1 MLERHR
7 FFVVDDDAE
16 ALKVIVAMLESEGH
30 EVRSSRVS
38 PEAEALISAWIPD
51 CVVVDIMMPEV
62 DGLELCRRLRAL
74 PSLSRTRIV
83 ILTAKDYDSDR
94 RRARELGA
102 DAYLIKPMRLA
113 NFLNDL
119 EQIMRDDIT
128 IHYYGVRGTL
138 PVPGGRS
145 LRYGGNTCC
154 VTVAIQGEPL
164 LIFDAGTGIKELSN
178 SLRSQ
183 RVSRLTARILV
194 SHPHWD
200 HINALPFFAPL
211 YVQGNEFEICGARH
225 GDLGMEALI
234 GAQMGDVYFPV
245 TMREFAARVHFRD
258 LHEGTFHWGR
268 VEVRTMLLSHPG
280 QCLGYRVFCDGRSVC
295 YVTDNELYLPGH
307 PNRNEHYRARLAEFI
322 SECDVLITDCAYL
335 DEQYPER
342 VGWGHSSAGE
352 VVAIAARGRVKNL
365 HLVHHDPD
373 QSDEDIDRKLAQAEA
388 HRQRL
393 GAALT
398 ILIPA
403 EGTDF
408 TLRRASKWAGSSPV
422 ITRTTMASSFHSA
435 VPFPTF

>member
-1 MLERHR
+1 MPERRR
-7 FFVVDDDAE
+7 FFVVDDDAGT
-16 ALKVIVAMLESEGH
+16 LNVIVAMLESEGH
-30 EVRSSRVS
+30 EVRSCRVS
-38 PEAEALISAWIPD
+38 REAEALISAWVPD
-51 CVVVDIMMPEV
+51 CVLVDIMMPEV

-74 PSLSRTRIV
+74 PLLSRTRIV
-83 ILTAKDYDSDR
+83 ILTAKDYDFDR

-102 DAYLIKPMRLA
+102 DAYLLKPVRLVS
-113 NFLNDL
+113 FLSDL
-119 EQIMRDDIT
+119 EQIMRDDIA

-138 PVPGGRS
+138 PVPGERS
-145 LRYGGNTCC
+145 LRYGGNTSC

-183 RVSRLTARILV
+183 KVSRLTARILI

-234 GAQMGDVYFPV
+234 GAQMGGVHFPV

-258 LHEGTFHWGR
+258 LDEGTLHWGR

-280 QCLGYRVFCDGRSVC
+280 QCLGYRVICDGRSLC

-307 PNRNEHYRARLAEFI
+307 PCRNEPYRALLAEFI
-322 SECDVLITDCAYL
+322 SGCDVLITDCTYL
-335 DEQYPER
+335 DEQYPEK

-352 VVAIAARGRVKNL
+352 VVAIAARGQVKTL

-373 QSDEDIDRKLAQAEA
+373 QSDEDIDRKLAQAET

-393 GAALT
+393 GAAFT
-398 ILIPA
+398 IRAPA
-403 EGTDF
+403 EGAEF
-408 TLRRASKWAGSSPV
+408 TLRHCLGQALPEIESR
-422 ITRTTMASSFHSA
+422 
-435 VPFPTF
+435 

>member
-1 MLERHR
+1 MPERRR
-7 FFVVDDDAE
+7 FFVVDDDAGT
-16 ALKVIVAMLESEGH
+16 LNVIVAMLESEGH
-30 EVRSSRVS
+30 EVRSCRVS
-38 PEAEALISAWIPD
+38 REAEALISAWVPD
-51 CVVVDIMMPEV
+51 CVLVDIMMPEV

-74 PSLSRTRIV
+74 PLLSRTRIV
-83 ILTAKDYDSDR
+83 ILTAKDYDFDR

-102 DAYLIKPMRLA
+102 DAYLIKPVRLVS
-113 NFLNDL
+113 FLSDL
-119 EQIMRDDIT
+119 EQIMRDDIA

-138 PVPGGRS
+138 PVPGERS
-145 LRYGGNTCC
+145 LRYGGNTSC

-183 RVSRLTARILV
+183 KVSRLTARILI

-234 GAQMGDVYFPV
+234 GAQMGGVHFPV

-258 LHEGTFHWGR
+258 VDEGTLHWGR

-280 QCLGYRVFCDGRSVC
+280 QCLGYRVTCDGRSLC

-307 PNRNEHYRARLAEFI
+307 PCRNEPYRARLAEFI
-322 SECDVLITDCAYL
+322 SGCDVLITDCTYL
-335 DEQYPER
+335 DEQYPEK

-352 VVAIAARGRVKNL
+352 VVAIAARGQVKNL

-373 QSDEDIDRKLAQAEA
+373 QSDEDIDRKLAQAET

-393 GAALT
+393 GAAFT
-398 ILIPA
+398 IRAPA
-403 EGTDF
+403 EGAEF
-408 TLRRASKWAGSSPV
+408 TLRHCPGQALPENESRYISRQRDRGKAGS
-422 ITRTTMASSFHSA
+422 A
-435 VPFPTF
+435 

>member
-1 MLERHR
+1 MGMPDRRR

-16 ALKVIVAMLESEGH
+16 TLNVIVAMLESEAH
-30 EVRSSRVS
+30 EVRSCRLSR
-38 PEAEALISAWIPD
+38 EAEALIIAWIPD
-51 CVVVDIMMPEV
+51 CVLVDIMMPEV

-74 PSLSRTRIV
+74 PLLSRTRIV
-83 ILTAKDYDSDR
+83 ILTGKDYDFDR

-102 DAYLIKPMRLA
+102 DAYLVKPVRFVS
-113 NFLNDL
+113 FLSDL
-119 EQIMRDDIT
+119 KQIMQDDIA

-145 LRYGGNTCC
+145 LRYGGNTSC
-154 VTVAIQGEPL
+154 VTAAIQGEPL

-178 SLRSQ
+178 SLLSQ
-183 RVSRLTARILV
+183 KVSRLSARILI

-234 GAQMGDVYFPV
+234 GAQMGGVYFPV

-258 LHEGTFHWGR
+258 LDEETLHWGR

-280 QCLGYRVFCDGRSVC
+280 QCLGYRVICDGRSLC
-295 YVTDNELYLPGH
+295 YITDNELYLPGH
-307 PNRNEHYRARLAEFI
+307 PNRNEPYRARLAEFI
-322 SECDVLITDCAYL
+322 SGCDVLITDCAYL

-352 VVAIAARGRVKNL
+352 VVAIAARGQVKNL

-373 QSDEDIDRKLAQAEA
+373 QSDEDIDHKLAQAEA
-388 HRQRL
+388 HRERL
-393 GAALT
+393 GAAFS
-398 ILIPA
+398 ILAPA
-403 EGTDF
+403 EGTEF
-408 TLRRASKWAGSSPV
+408 TLRPSPEV
-422 ITRTTMASSFHSA
+422 
-435 VPFPTF
+435 